1 MWDQRGG
8 IRVQKGGIRDQAVS
22 FLWDQG
28 PKFVTLLE
36 PRIRNLGTKTGSE
49 LVMIHHY
56 DPAITSL
63 KQNKAMS

>member
-8 IRVQKGGIRDQAVS
+8 IRDQKGGIRDRAVS

-36 PRIRNLGTKTGSE
+36 PRIRNLGTKTGS
-49 LVMIHHY
+49 VMIRHY